1 MAHAVANLAPL
12 TPYSPPSL
20 RRKPPPSSA
29 SPPPLLTHFRRRR
42 IRLSLTSTAS
52 PVGLLSVRAFAG
64 APSMPVEADP
74 REALERCLGAPC
86 ANPEAS
92 PSSSASVSAP
102 QMKGEYGSFGAVT
115 LEKSKLDLSQK
126 TTKSS
131 PQIATGGGG
140 GDIGK
145 KNFHGGGDGGDDG
158 GDDDDYMGDFEDG
171 DEGDDDGL
179 FRRRIV
185 IQELFDRKFV
195 DAVLEEWFKTMAD
208 LPPGLRQA
216 YELGLVS
223 SAQIVRFL
231 TVHARPTFARAL
243 SRALP
248 AWLSRAFNGRIKKEY
263 DLALINVLTA
273 TICNGIIVW
282 SLAPCRPF
290 GNTFRFDFQN
300 TLYKLPNNIF
310 EKSYPLREF
319 DLQKRSL
326 SFVVNGVQLFL
337 VGLLTGGVQ
346 GVLSKVSSKQKNER
360 LSVTIPSM
368 LTNTLGYGAFLGLH
382 ANLRYQL
389 ISGIDRAVIN
399 YFDVMGV
406 AMFITMAL
414 RMLNV
419 QVGETSK
426 MALLG
431 VGPDPL
437 VQSDNVL
444 KAYNRPSDTEME
456 ARSDSKWFISKD
468 AIVSGLGL
476 FGAKQASEDS
486 KAAPPPKARRKRIV
500 TKKVSTASS

>member
-1 MAHAVANLAPL
+1 MAHAVANLTPL

-20 RRKPPPSSA
+20 RRKPLPSSS
-29 SPPPLLTHFRRRR
+29 SPPPLLTHFCRRRSH
-42 IRLSLTSTAS
+42 LSLTSTAS

-64 APSMPVEADP
+64 TPSMPVEADP

-195 DAVLEEWFKTMAD
+195 DAVLEEWFKTMGD

-248 AWLSRAFNGRIKKEY
+248 AWLSRAFNGRMVADPAFLYKFIFEQLSTITCSVWWELKNRKERIKKEY

-273 TICNGIIVW
+273 TICNSIIVW

-346 GVLSKVSSKQKNER
+346 GVLSKVSPNR
-360 LSVTIPSM
+360 RA
-368 LTNTLGYGAFLGLH
+368 NGY
-382 ANLRYQL
+382 Q
-389 ISGIDRAVIN
+389 
-399 YFDVMGV
+399 
-406 AMFITMAL
+406 
-414 RMLNV
+414 
-419 QVGETSK
+419 
-426 MALLG
+426 
-431 VGPDPL
+431 
-437 VQSDNVL
+437 
-444 KAYNRPSDTEME
+444 
-456 ARSDSKWFISKD
+456 
-468 AIVSGLGL
+468 
-476 FGAKQASEDS
+476 
-486 KAAPPPKARRKRIV
+486 
-500 TKKVSTASS
+500 